1 MVSGYYGCGNVG
13 DEAVLA
19 GILEAFRRRSG
30 DETEVVA
37 LSQNPEATTRLHGI
51 RSAYRMSPSIVRE
64 TLKGSQLLLSGGGS
78 LLQDTTSFKSL
89 IYYLWVVRVAQQLK
103 VPVMFYAQGIGPFRR
118 PISKALVRLIA
129 NRVNAIT
136 VRDEPSLALLKKIGV
151 NRPPIEVTADP
162 AFALPLSSP
171 EIANKLWAREELPF
185 NDRLKIGAALRP
197 WGQESSAVISR
208 YARLLTEIEA
218 QTGAQVILIPMQIP
232 GDLIFSEKAASE
244 TGRSESFP
252 ILGRELPPG
261 ELLHLVGKM
270 NAVVAMRLH
279 TLIFAARAAVPPF
292 ALSYDPKVDSLMSL
306 LNLSDS
312 QAHWRDFDPSEI
324 AVKIK
329 IILEN
334 RLEFSKQLQEKA
346 TELEIKA
353 LRNAEIALSLIS
365 SKREKA

>member
-30 DETEVVA
+30 DETEIVA

-51 RSAYRMSPSIVRE
+51 HSAYRMSPAIVRE

-78 LLQDTTSFKSL
+78 LLQDTTSLRSL
-89 IYYLWVVRVAQQLK
+89 IYYLWVVRVALRMK
-103 VPVMFYAQGIGPFRR
+103 LPVMFYAQGIGPFRR
-118 PISKALVRLIA
+118 PISRALVRLIA

-136 VRDEPSLALLKKIGV
+136 VRDEHSFALLKKIGV

-162 AFALPLSSP
+162 AFALPLSTP
-171 EIANKLWAREELPF
+171 EVANKLWAREELPL
-185 NDRLKIGAALRP
+185 NDRLKIGVALRP
-197 WGQESSAVISR
+197 WGQESPAFISR
-208 YARLLTEIEA
+208 YARLLSEIEA

-232 GDLIFSEKAASE
+232 GDLIFSEKAAIE

-252 ILGRELPPG
+252 IIRRALPPG
-261 ELLHLVGKM
+261 ELLDLVGKM
-270 NAVVAMRLH
+270 DAVVAMRLH